1 MPKELFGSDH
11 HFVPRQRLL
20 SFEEIQRVAR
30 LSTHLGVCKIR
41 LTGGEPLVRRDLE
54 VLIEALCRIPEIDDI
69 CLTTNGSLLTAK
81 KAKSLKAAG
90 LSRVTLSLDAL
101 DEERFAAINDVDFPV
116 SRVLESVDHALDAG
130 LLPVKV
136 NMVVSNH
143 LNEDQILPM
152 ARHFKGSGA
161 ILRFIEYMDVG
172 NSNGWQLKQVIPAGE
187 IIRLIDQEFPL
198 VPVDA
203 NHAGEVASRWHYRD
217 GSGEIGVIASVTQP
231 FCHSCHRA
239 RLSAEGQFVSC
250 LFAEGG
256 FDLRGILRS
265 DAGDEEIINTLSSLW
280 TNRDDCY
287 SEIRTEETAGL
298 KKVEMS
304 YIGG

>member
-1 MPKELFGSDH
+1 MPKEVFGSDH

-30 LSTHLGVCKIR
+30 LSTHLGVSKIR
-41 LTGGEPLVRRDLE
+41 LTGGEPLVRRDIE
-54 VLIEALCRIPEIDDI
+54 VLIEELSQIPGISDI
-69 CLTTNGSLLTAK
+69 CLTTNGSLLTAAR
-81 KAKSLKAAG
+81 AKSLKAAG
-90 LSRVTLSLDAL
+90 LTRVTISLDAL
-101 DEERFAAINDVDFPV
+101 DERRFAAINDVDFPV
-116 SRVLESVDHALDAG
+116 SKVLDSVDYALNAG

-136 NMVVSNH
+136 NMVVTGH
-143 LNEDQILPM
+143 LNDDQLLPM

-187 IIRLIDQEFPL
+187 IIRLINQDFPL
-198 VPVDA
+198 EPVGA
-203 NHAGEVASRWHYRD
+203 NHAGEVASRWCYQD

-239 RLSAEGQFVSC
+239 RLSAEGRFVSC

-256 FDLRGILRS
+256 FDLRALLRS
-265 DAGDEEIINTLSSLW
+265 DASDEVVVDTLSRLWSL
-280 TNRDDCY
+280 RDDGY
-287 SEIRTEETAGL
+287 SEIRTEQTVGL

>member
-1 MPKELFGSDH
+1 
-11 HFVPRQRLL
+11 VPRQRLL

-30 LSTHLGVCKIR
+30 LSTHLGVSKIR
-41 LTGGEPLVRRDLE
+41 LTGGEPLVRRDIE
-54 VLIEALCRIPEIDDI
+54 VLIEELSQIPGISDI
-69 CLTTNGSLLTAK
+69 CLTTNGSLLTAAR
-81 KAKSLKAAG
+81 AKNLKAAG
-90 LSRVTLSLDAL
+90 LTRVTISLDAL
-101 DEERFAAINDVDFPV
+101 DERRFAAINDVDFPV
-116 SRVLESVDHALDAG
+116 SKVLDSVDYALNAG

-136 NMVVSNH
+136 NMVVTGH
-143 LNEDQILPM
+143 LNDDQLLPM

-187 IIRLIDQEFPL
+187 IIRLINQEFPL
-198 VPVDA
+198 EPVGA
-203 NHAGEVASRWHYRD
+203 NHAGEVASRWCYQD

-239 RLSAEGQFVSC
+239 RLSAEGRFVSC

-256 FDLRGILRS
+256 FDLRALLRS
-265 DAGDEEIINTLSSLW
+265 DASDEVVVDTLSRLWSL
-280 TNRDDCY
+280 RDDGY
-287 SEIRTEETAGL
+287 SEIRTEQTVGL

>member
-1 MPKELFGSDH
+1 MPKEVFGSDH

-30 LSTHLGVCKIR
+30 LSTHLGVSKIR
-41 LTGGEPLVRRDLE
+41 LTGGEPLVRRDIE
-54 VLIEALCRIPEIDDI
+54 VLIEELSQIPGISDI
-69 CLTTNGSLLTAK
+69 CLTTNGSLLTAAR
-81 KAKSLKAAG
+81 AKNLKAAG
-90 LSRVTLSLDAL
+90 LTRVTISLDAL
-101 DEERFAAINDVDFPV
+101 DERRFAAINDVDFPV
-116 SRVLESVDHALDAG
+116 SKVLDSVDYALNAG

-136 NMVVSNH
+136 NMVVTGH
-143 LNEDQILPM
+143 LNDDQLLPM

-187 IIRLIDQEFPL
+187 IIRLINQEFPL
-198 VPVDA
+198 EPVGA
-203 NHAGEVASRWHYRD
+203 NHAGEVASRWCYQD

-239 RLSAEGQFVSC
+239 RLSAEGRFVSC

-256 FDLRGILRS
+256 FDLRALLRS
-265 DAGDEEIINTLSSLW
+265 DASDEVVVDTLSRLWSL
-280 TNRDDCY
+280 RDDGY
-287 SEIRTEETAGL
+287 SEIRTEQTVGL

>member
-1 MPKELFGSDH
+1 MPKEVFGSDH

-30 LSTHLGVCKIR
+30 LSTHLGVSKIR
-41 LTGGEPLVRRDLE
+41 LTGGEPLVRRDIE
-54 VLIEALCRIPEIDDI
+54 VLIEELSQIPGISDI
-69 CLTTNGSLLTAK
+69 CLTTNGSLLTATR
-81 KAKSLKAAG
+81 AKNLKAAG
-90 LSRVTLSLDAL
+90 LTRVTISLDAL
-101 DEERFAAINDVDFPV
+101 DERRFAAINDVDFPV
-116 SRVLESVDHALDAG
+116 SKVLDSVDYALNAG

-136 NMVVSNH
+136 NMVVTGH
-143 LNEDQILPM
+143 LNDDQLLPM

-187 IIRLIDQEFPL
+187 IIRLINQEFPL
-198 VPVDA
+198 EPVGA
-203 NHAGEVASRWHYRD
+203 NHAGEVASRWCYQD

-239 RLSAEGQFVSC
+239 RLSAEGRFVSC

-256 FDLRGILRS
+256 FDLRALLRS
-265 DAGDEEIINTLSSLW
+265 DASDEVVVDTLSRLWSL
-280 TNRDDCY
+280 RDDGY
-287 SEIRTEETAGL
+287 SEIRTEQTVGL

>member
-1 MPKELFGSDH
+1 MPKEVFGSDH

-30 LSTHLGVCKIR
+30 LSTHLGVSKIR
-41 LTGGEPLVRRDLE
+41 LTGGEPLVRRDIE
-54 VLIEALCRIPEIDDI
+54 VLIEELSQIPGISDI
-69 CLTTNGSLLTAK
+69 CLTTNGSLLTAAR
-81 KAKSLKAAG
+81 AKNLKAAG
-90 LSRVTLSLDAL
+90 LTRVTISLDAL
-101 DEERFAAINDVDFPV
+101 DERRFAAINDVDFPV
-116 SRVLESVDHALDAG
+116 SKVLDSVDYALNAG

-136 NMVVSNH
+136 NMVVTGH
-143 LNEDQILPM
+143 LNDDQLLPM

-187 IIRLIDQEFPL
+187 IIRLINQDFPL
-198 VPVDA
+198 EPVGA
-203 NHAGEVASRWHYRD
+203 NHAGEVASRWCYQD

-239 RLSAEGQFVSC
+239 RLSAEGRFVSC

-256 FDLRGILRS
+256 FDLRALLRS
-265 DAGDEEIINTLSSLW
+265 DASDEVVVDTLSRLWSL
-280 TNRDDCY
+280 RDDGY
-287 SEIRTEETAGL
+287 SEIRTEQTVGL

>member
-1 MPKELFGSDH
+1 MPKEVFGSDH

-30 LSTHLGVCKIR
+30 LSTHLGVSKIR
-41 LTGGEPLVRRDLE
+41 LTGGEPLVRRDIE
-54 VLIEALCRIPEIDDI
+54 VLIEELSQIPGISDI
-69 CLTTNGSLLTAK
+69 CLTTNGSLLTAAR
-81 KAKSLKAAG
+81 AKSLKAAG
-90 LSRVTLSLDAL
+90 LTRVTISLDAL
-101 DEERFAAINDVDFPV
+101 DERRFAAINDVDFPV
-116 SRVLESVDHALDAG
+116 SKVLDSVDYALNAG

-136 NMVVSNH
+136 NMVVTGH
-143 LNEDQILPM
+143 LNDDQLLPM

-187 IIRLIDQEFPL
+187 IIRLINQEFPL
-198 VPVDA
+198 EPVGA
-203 NHAGEVASRWHYRD
+203 NHAGEVASRWCYQD

-239 RLSAEGQFVSC
+239 RLSAEGRFVSC

-256 FDLRGILRS
+256 FDLRALLRS
-265 DAGDEEIINTLSSLW
+265 DASDEVVVDTLSRLWSL
-280 TNRDDCY
+280 RDDGY
-287 SEIRTEETAGL
+287 SEIRTEQTVGL